1 MKHMILSFEM
11 KGDFIPDHFLLLRF
25 QKASLDILSPWKQ
38 RYKQKNT
45 VAQTLEDF
53 STQHWH
59 FCLLGRN

>member
-1 MKHMILSFEM
+1 MW
-11 KGDFIPDHFLLLRF
+11 GDVITDHFLMLGF

-38 RYKQKNT
+38 RYKQKNKVT
-45 VAQTLEDF
+45 QTLEDF